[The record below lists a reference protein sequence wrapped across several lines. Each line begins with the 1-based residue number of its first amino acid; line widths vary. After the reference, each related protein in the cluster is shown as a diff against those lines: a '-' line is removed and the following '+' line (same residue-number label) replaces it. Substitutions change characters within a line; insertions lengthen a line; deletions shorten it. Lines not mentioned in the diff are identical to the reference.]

1 MRALVAHTI
10 GEPDQV
16 LQLKSLPIGQPGPG
30 QALVR
35 VQAAPVHASD
45 LHILRGRYGF
55 MPEFPAVLGVECVGR
70 VQALGPGTDGF
81 NIGERVITVGVAG
94 TWQEYLIADTR
105 RLLPVP
111 DHLSDSTAAQLIANP
126 LTALLL
132 VTRELDV
139 RPGEWLLQTA
149 AGSTVGRLVIQ
160 LAAHLGFRTINVV
173 RRRAAVEEIRALG
186 GTEVICTQ
194 DENLRQRVTEIAGE
208 AGVAKA
214 LDCVSGQVGAD
225 VSRSL
230 APGGQLVV
238 YGALATHRQ
247 TNPEALTMPV
257 FARSLI
263 YETKIIRG
271 FWLFRWFTTTS
282 PDEAARALGE
292 VRDLVTDGV
301 LDIPEGQSFPL
312 ERFAE
317 AVTLAEAPAHG
328 AKPLLIFDGDD

>member
-1 MRALVAHTI
+1 MRAIVAHTT

-16 LQLKSLPIGQPGPG
+16 LQLTSRPIGQPGPG

-35 VQAAPVHASD
+35 VRAAPVHASD

-55 MPEFPAVLGVECVGR
+55 TPEFPAVVGVECVGR
-70 VQALGPGTDGF
+70 VQALGPGAEGF
-81 NIGERVITVGVAG
+81 KVGQRVVTVGVAG
-94 TWQEYLIADTR
+94 TWQEYLVADTQ

-111 DHLSDSTAAQLIANP
+111 GHLSDSTAAQLIANP

-132 VTRELDV
+132 VTRELDM
-139 RPGEWLLQTA
+139 RPREWLLQTA

-173 RRRAAVEEIRALG
+173 RRRAAVEELSALG

-194 DENLRQRVTEIAGE
+194 DEDLRQRVAEIAGE
-208 AGVAKA
+208 SGVVKA

-225 VSRSL
+225 VFRSL

-247 TNPEALTMPV
+247 INPEALTMPV

-263 YETKIIRG
+263 YGTKIIRG
-271 FWLFRWFTTTS
+271 FWLFRWFATTS
-282 PDEAARALGE
+282 PNEARRALGE
-292 VRDLVTDGV
+292 VRDLLADGV
-301 LDIPEGQSFPL
+301 LDIPEGQSFPV

-317 AVTLAEAPAHG
+317 AVTLAEAAAHG
-328 AKPLLIFDGDD
+328 AKPLLIFDGNG